1 QYGST
6 YFLLL
11 GVIAVLMATKVPRG
25 LWGLVTDRW
34 DVHLF
39 PVRRGLVLESPP
51 ETSPKAEAPAPAA
64 QATP

>member
-1 QYGST
+1 M
-6 YFLLL
+6 
-11 GVIAVLMATKVPRG
+11 IAVLMATKVPRG